1 MQRASKFVRQI
12 FSAALLLSPFSAL
25 AETKARFDA
34 ALGAIIVS
42 GMVSKDTSLLLN
54 DPSLIR
60 LQNAATPEASGMLVA
75 LEEVNGEVQIKPRFS
90 LQTSTRYAFSI
101 NWPNAAPFSTEFTL
115 NAVAAAAPDLV
126 AFSPQQ
132 SLIPANTLR
141 FYLSFSEPMARGQV
155 RDSISLVRGDGQIV
169 DSPFLNLATELW
181 DGNQK
186 RLTLLLDPGRIKQG
200 VGPNA
205 IAGAPLVEG
214 QRYQLVVSGK
224 MKSAKGAVLGSDR
237 RAVFEVGPPERHAI
251 DPQGWDIA
259 TPHAGSTLPFTLTF
273 DRIIDSGAALRLL
286 SLIDPNGAEISGTL
300 YTDGGGWS
308 LTPSTPWEP
317 GYYQLLIDP
326 ELEDVAGNTIRAA
339 FDATAGIIG
348 STVPEASIYVH
359 ID

>member
-12 FSAALLLSPFSAL
+12 FSAALFLLPFSAL
-25 AETKARFDA
+25 AETQARFDA
-34 ALGAIIVS
+34 ALGVVIVS
-42 GMVSKDTSLLLN
+42 GMASDETSLLLN

-75 LEEVNGEVQIKPRFS
+75 LEEVYGVVQINPQFS
-90 LQTSTRYAFSI
+90 LRTSSRYAFSI
-101 NWPNAAPFSTEFTL
+101 NWPNAAPFLVEFAL
-115 NAVAAAAPDLV
+115 NSVAAAPDLV
-126 AFSPQQ
+126 EFSPQQ

-141 FYLSFSEPMARGQV
+141 FYLSFSEPMARGQAH
-155 RDSISLVRGDGQIV
+155 DSISLVRGDGQIV

-200 VGPNA
+200 VGPNS
-205 IAGAPLVEG
+205 IAGAPLVDG

-224 MKSAKGAVLGSDR
+224 MKSAKGVVLGSDR
-237 RAVFEVGPPERHAI
+237 RAVFVVGTPERRAI
-251 DPQGWDIA
+251 DPKGWDVTI
-259 TPHAGSTLPFTLTF
+259 PRAGSALPFNVAF
-273 DRIIDSGAALRLL
+273 DRIMDSGAALRLL
-286 SLIDPNGAEISGTL
+286 SLIDPNGATVGGTL

-308 LTPSTPWEP
+308 LTPSAPWEP
-317 GYYQLLIDP
+317 GHYQLLVDP

-339 FDATAGIIG
+339 FDATAGTIG
-348 STVPEASIYVH
+348 STVPEASINVR